1 MLSLMT
7 DPAADARRGHR
18 VSASPRRRSILTAA
32 CAVVATASLALSSSP
47 ASASDARSGGRDH
60 GPATSARPAMTSNL
74 PTVPKTAMRAN
85 DVTAPV
91 TTPLARGTYTDLHD
105 FGARSDHWA
114 RWHTGT
120 DLAAP
125 CGTPVRAATA
135 GMVIVE
141 TGAGWSGPWLVKV
154 TTGTGKLTTWYG
166 HMQGLTA
173 RGGQIV
179 HAGDQIGYVG
189 AMGNATGC
197 HLHFEVHA
205 NGGGMYQDNVDPSL
219 WLAHFADVRP
229 ARPAVSAAAPG
240 QVARPSAYPVPQ
252 GAVGEG
258 KAPGGSAPIGLQSLL
273 TGGGR

>member
-1 MLSLMT
+1 MQSLMT
-7 DPAADARRGHR
+7 DPARDARRGRDH
-18 VSASPRRRSILTAA
+18 VSTSPRRRTVLTVVCTGTAVA
-32 CAVVATASLALSSSP
+32 CLALSSTAAG
-47 ASASDARSGGRDH
+47 ASEARAAGRVD
-60 GPATSARPAMTSNL
+60 GPRTSARPVMTSAL
-74 PTVPKTAMRAN
+74 PTVPKTSARAN
-85 DVTAPV
+85 AVTAPV
-91 TTPLARGTYTDLHD
+91 TTPLARGTYTDLHN
-105 FGARSDHWA
+105 FGARSDHWT
-114 RWHTGT
+114 RWHTGS

-141 TGAGWSGPWLVKV
+141 TGVGWSGPWLVKV
-154 TTGTGKLTTWYG
+154 TTGTGRLTTWYG

-219 WLAHFADVRP
+219 WLARFADVRP
-229 ARPAVSAAAPG
+229 VRPAVSAAPDQAE
-240 QVARPSAYPVPQ
+240 RPSAYPVPQ

-258 KAPGGSAPIGLQSLL
+258 KAPGGSAPIGLESLL